1 MGTILKGKIAVVTGG
16 STGIGLG
23 TAKQFVAE
31 GAFVFIT
38 GRRQEALDAA
48 VSVLGS
54 NAVGIRAD
62 VAKLSDLD
70 RVFETVKAQ
79 KGRIDVLVANAGVAE
94 AAPLGSITE
103 EQYDRQFGINVK
115 GLVFTVQ
122 KALPLLGEG
131 SSIILLSSIVANKG
145 MAGLS
150 IYSSTKAAI
159 RNLARTWI
167 LDLKDRKIR
176 VNVIS
181 PGPIETPGLVGLAGG
196 EDTKQGF
203 FDYLAA
209 QVPLGRNGQPEEIGA
224 AAVFLASDAASF
236 IQGADLQVDGGF
248 AQI

>member
-1 MGTILKGKIAVVTGG
+1 VAGASAGYACVLYVNGVA
-16 STGIGLG
+16 
-23 TAKQFVAE
+23 TA
-31 GAFVFIT
+31 
-38 GRRQEALDAA
+38 
-48 VSVLGS
+48 LGS
-54 NAVGIRAD
+54 NAAAIRAD
-62 VAKLSDLD
+62 VSKLGDLD

-79 KGRIDVLVANAGVAE
+79 KGRIDVLVANAGIVE
-94 AAPLGSITE
+94 PAPLGTITE
-103 EQYDRQFGINVK
+103 EQYDRQFGTNVK

-131 SSIILLSSIVANKG
+131 SSIILISSIVANKG
-145 MAGLS
+145 MQGLS

-196 EDTKQGF
+196 EQGKQGF

-224 AAVFLASDAASF
+224 AAVFLASDAASY
-236 IQGADLQVDGGF
+236 IHGADLHVDGGF

>member
-1 MGTILKGKIAVVTGG
+1 MGTTLRGKIAVVTGG

-23 TAKQFVAE
+23 TAKQFIAE

-38 GRRQEALDAA
+38 GRRQEALDEALRALGPSAA
-48 VSVLGS
+48 
-54 NAVGIRAD
+54 AIRAD
-62 VAKLSDLD
+62 VSKLGDLD

-79 KGRIDVLVANAGVAE
+79 KGRIDVLVANAGIAE
-94 AAPLGSITE
+94 PAPLGAITE
-103 EQYDRQFGINVK
+103 EQYDRQFGTNVK

-122 KALPLLGEG
+122 KALPLMSEG
-131 SSIILLSSIVANKG
+131 SSIILISSIVANKG
-145 MAGLS
+145 MQGLS

-167 LDLKDRKIR
+167 LDLKGRKIR

-196 EDTKQGF
+196 EQAKQGF

-209 QVPLGRNGQPEEIGA
+209 QVPLARNGRPEEIGA
-224 AAVFLASDAASF
+224 AAVFLASDAASY
-236 IQGADLQVDGGF
+236 IHGADLHVDGGF